1 MEGSFDE
8 EEILKYYFHRGFSY
22 QEILLF
28 LCNRHQCE
36 VSYSTLL
43 RRLKGYGL
51 KRRGVVNEET
61 FNDKFLKVQRR
72 MRELINGPCSSLGYR
87 SIWHILEM
95 EGLQVP
101 RVIVQDLLK
110 EMDPDGTD
118 LRRKHCLK
126 RRMYHN
132 PGLNY
137 AWHIDGY
144 DKLKQWG
151 FPIHGAID
159 GFSRKILWLEVT
171 RSNNSP
177 NKIASYYAKTVSEV
191 GGCPIELITVL
202 GTENGL
208 AAALQS
214 FFRDN
219 PEAHRFVASPR
230 NQRIEGWWSYYS
242 KSHSSW
248 WRNFFGDLEF
258 QGVVDTS
265 SEISMECLCYCFNK
279 VMQAE
284 VTSVKEHW
292 NTHRIRKSRNN
303 TVPGRPDSL
312 YFLPEIHGARD
323 CLFQVPA
330 AEVESGSQHIIEDL
344 DCPENDHQEYFDYAR
359 DSLSIPLPIDWE
371 GALEMY
377 KKLTHVAIHGYN
389 A

>member
-1 MEGSFDE
+1 M
-8 EEILKYYFHRGFSY
+8 
-22 QEILLF
+22 
-28 LCNRHQCE
+28 
-36 VSYSTLL
+36 SYSTLL
-43 RRLKGYGL
+43 RRLKTYGL
-51 KRRGVVNEET
+51 KRRGVVDEET

-72 MRELINGPCSSLGYR
+72 LTELISGPCSSLGYR
-87 SIWHILEM
+87 SIWHILEL
-95 EGLQVP
+95 EGLRVP

-110 EMDPDGTD
+110 EMDPEGTE

-126 RRMYHN
+126 RRMYQN
-132 PGLNY
+132 PGPNY

-144 DKLKQWG
+144 DKLKTWG

-177 NKIASYYAKTVSEV
+177 NKIASYYARTVSKV
-191 GGCPIELITVL
+191 GGCPVELITDL
-202 GTENGL
+202 GTENGV

-219 PEAHRFVASPR
+219 PEAHRYVASPR

-242 KSHSSW
+242 KSHSAW

-258 QGVVDTS
+258 QGLVDTS
-265 SEISMECLCYCFNK
+265 SDISMECLWYCFNK
-279 VMQAE
+279 VLQTE
-284 VTSVKEHW
+284 LTFVKEHW

-312 YFLPEIHGARD
+312 YFLPEIHGAKN
-323 CLFQVPA
+323 CLFEVSA
-330 AEVESGSQHIIEDL
+330 AEVEFGSQHIIEDL
-344 DCPENDHQEYFDYAR
+344 DCSENDHQEYFDYAR
-359 DSLSIPLPIDWE
+359 SNLSIPLPKTWE
-371 GALEMY
+371 EALEMY
-377 KKLTHVAIHGYN
+377 KKLTHVAIHGHN